1 MLKNFKLRKW
11 LVLAAS
17 FIIMSVSFS
26 IVNNITSLFLNPVTQ
41 KLGVSISSFSL
52 IFTIGAITT
61 ALMSPIIGQLI
72 AKFPL
77 GLIMSLGAIL
87 AGGGFFCYALATKI
101 WMFYLIAAIVGI
113 GMTCLTT
120 IPISTALTHWFEDK
134 KGTALG
140 IAMAGSGTGSFIWMQ
155 VVSRS
160 VS

>member
-17 FIIMSVSFS
+17 FIIMAVSFS

-87 AGGGFFCYALATKI
+87 AGGGFFCYALATKNLDVLFNCCYCRD
-101 WMFYLIAAIVGI
+101 WNDMSNNDSNLNRTDTLV
-113 GMTCLTT
+113 
-120 IPISTALTHWFEDK
+120 
-134 KGTALG
+134 
-140 IAMAGSGTGSFIWMQ
+140 
-155 VVSRS
+155 
-160 VS
+160 

>member
-87 AGGGFFCYALATKI
+87 A
-101 WMFYLIAAIVGI
+101 
-113 GMTCLTT
+113 
-120 IPISTALTHWFEDK
+120 
-134 KGTALG
+134 
-140 IAMAGSGTGSFIWMQ
+140 
-155 VVSRS
+155 
-160 VS
+160 